1 MSSSSRTPSFA
12 SGPAPAFHPGV
23 ARRKSPSA
31 AATAKREAR
40 EKEKRRNCGAATNPE
55 LANSRQHVCEL
66 CQSRFLC
73 KSKLDRH
80 MLTHTGDKP
89 FECYCGKS
97 FNQKSALKNHS
108 RRHIKKRDLPQG
120 IDVVRDGL
128 NGFTYQGLM
137 DKMK

>member
-1 MSSSSRTPSFA
+1 M
-12 SGPAPAFHPGV
+12 
-23 ARRKSPSA
+23 
-31 AATAKREAR
+31 AKREAR
-40 EKEKRRNCGAATNPE
+40 EKEKRDKRRNCGAATNPE
-55 LANSRQHVCEL
+55 LAVTRQHVCAL

-80 MLTHTGDKP
+80 MLTHTGAKP
-89 FECYCGKS
+89 FACYCGKS

-108 RRHIKKRDLPQG
+108 RRHIKKRDLPLG
-120 IDVVRDGL
+120 CDVVRDGL